1 MPLGILKILET
12 SCKSKS
18 SPILGSFKKKKESYS
33 EHKKTIGKF

>member
-1 MPLGILKILET
+1 MPPDILKILEM

-18 SPILGSFKKKKESYS
+18 SPTLASLKKKKESYS